1 MTAKLFTGGLDSK
14 DEAKQ
19 LPAITGKGA
28 GAGEKA
34 RTVGDGDN
42 QLEDRYLKVPNKT
55 SDLGAIDLSLSD
67 NDPEANLDAV
77 SQDAQDVEGSK
88 VKARRARIKWTSG
101 LLDRIAAV
109 KEETGDVKDRVDR
122 LSRRLKKYR

>member
-28 GAGEKA
+28 VAGEKA
-34 RTVGDGDN
+34 RFVGDGEN
-42 QLEDRYLKVPNKT
+42 QVEDRYLTVPNET
-55 SDLGAIDLSLSD
+55 ADLGAIDLSLSD
-67 NDPEANLDAV
+67 NDLEGRIDV
-77 SQDAQDVEGSK
+77 GSQSVQDVEGSK
-88 VKARRARIKWTSG
+88 VKARRARIKWTSS

>member
-42 QLEDRYLKVPNKT
+42 QVEDRYLKVPNQT

-67 NDPEANLDAV
+67 NDLEGNVDAGSV
-77 SQDAQDVEGSK
+77 YAQDVEGSK

>member
-19 LPAITGKGA
+19 LPAITGEGA
-28 GAGEKA
+28 LAGEKA
-34 RTVGDGDN
+34 RFVGDGEN
-42 QLEDRYLKVPNKT
+42 QLEDRYLKVPKEKA
-55 SDLGAIDLSLSD
+55 DLGAIDLSLSD
-67 NDPEANLDAV
+67 NDSDGYLDAG
-77 SQDAQDVEGSK
+77 SQNAKDVEGSK

-122 LSRRLKKYR
+122 LSRRLRKYR